1 MKTNAKV
8 IVHDKKNVYSYQEK
22 SHSNNTAKKCQET
35 SRVSQVYMILTTLCK
50 RACSYITPSDFA
62 HSEALGFLK
71 LLL

>member
-8 IVHDKKNVYSYQEK
+8 MVHDKKNVYSYQEK

-35 SRVSQVYMILTTLCK
+35 SRVSQVYIILTTLCK
-50 RACSYITPSDFA
+50 RACSYNTPSDFA

>member
-1 MKTNAKV
+1 MT
-8 IVHDKKNVYSYQEK
+8 KKNVYSYQEK
-22 SHSNNTAKKCQET
+22 SHSNNTVKKCQET